1 MYILTSIAGLQ
12 KSIRPKHGFLALA
25 IVLLSLSL
33 GQGAAHAL
41 GIDLEKIPKVKT
53 YDTPTQTEFQAQS
66 KKMEETFEKGEPL
79 VAYRIYVPKDW
90 TDNLMNTA
98 SEAKTVP
105 GAGEASIFSM
115 IGRYIGNA
123 KNLQRSYVTV
133 ESNPL
138 GHEIRAR
145 DWIVNQILS
154 SGVSL
159 TALTEKSPKEAEVL
173 YVQMDKD
180 TSYVVRARVLINA
193 NQVIV
198 VRHFLPQDNYETD
211 MVEQQK
217 ILSSFT
223 LLNVSNKTIENHL
236 TFGFLDQ
243 SYFNYPESWNLKE
256 RTILTVDRM
265 SVMLTQERKQRDENI
280 LEGHI
285 KVNAISRLLNT
296 SLSKELQDFKSG
308 LNIPGYKIGA
318 RIETLKFAKDPSISF
333 QKTEVYRLEP
343 DDKINMR
350 PYEFMISVMQGA
362 EYNYILSM
370 ISPSRDLEFY
380 TWAKNME
387 VAKIVIESVRRQ
399 KEVAPVPNGKDPYY
413 DYLKDKK

>member
-1 MYILTSIAGLQ
+1 MCILTNIAGLQ
-12 KSIRPKHGFLALA
+12 KSARLKRGFLALA

-41 GIDLEKIPKVKT
+41 GIDLEKIPRVKA
-53 YDTPTQTEFQAQS
+53 YDTPTQADFESRS
-66 KKMEETFEKGEPL
+66 KKMEEPFKDGDPL
-79 VAYRIYVPKDW
+79 VAYRIYIPKDW
-90 TDNLMNTA
+90 TDNLMTTA
-98 SEAKTVP
+98 S
-105 GAGEASIFSM
+105 GADVGVSWGEGAIFSM

-133 ESNPL
+133 ESDPL

-173 YVQMDKD
+173 YVQMEKD
-180 TSYVVRARVLINA
+180 ISYVVRARVIINA
-193 NQVIV
+193 NQVVI

-217 ILSSFT
+217 ILSSFS
-223 LLNVSNKTIENHL
+223 LLNVSDKPIENHL
-236 TFGFLDQ
+236 VFGFLDQ
-243 SYFNYPESWNLKE
+243 SYFNYPESWTLKE

-265 SVMLTQERKQRDENI
+265 SVMLIQEKTQREEKI
-280 LEGHI
+280 LQGHI
-285 KVNAISRLLNT
+285 KVNAISRLLNIP
-296 SLSKELQDFKSG
+296 LSKELQDFKTS

-318 RIETLKFAKDPSISF
+318 RIESLKFAKDPSITF

-343 DDKINMR
+343 DDQINMR

-370 ISPSRDLEFY
+370 ISPSRDLDYY

-387 VAKIVIESVRRQ
+387 VAKIVIESMRRQ
-399 KEVAPVPNGKDPYY
+399 KEVATVSGKDPYY